1 MCVRAVALRTVLD
14 DGQSSSIELLRRQ
27 NHGQA
32 YLLGLLALIKCSI
45 CSYTA
50 DTVYATHVV
59 ALQVNQFLMG
69 PGVW

>member
-1 MCVRAVALRTVLD
+1 MCVRAVALSCAASDAWYHSEATLPP
-14 DGQSSSIELLRRQ
+14 GNLAF
-27 NHGQA
+27 A

-59 ALQVNQFLMG
+59 ALQVNQFLLG